1 MFVWQDIEN
10 RVSGYPIYIIRSV
23 SPLKWLFWSLSLSH
37 FGQAKIGWLTQF
49 SRDSLHLSIGL
60 STFRSV
66 PSWYPYAKLKDISQ
80 RDCISCKGRPN
91 PDIFLGPLLAS
102 ICDGEIVLSSRKIVP
117 RSSQTPYFPIQHLR
131 CSSTLHDCVSTSMSS
146 NTGGPVGRESAFAHH
161 DCLTASHKNIKKT
174 NDQYYHK
181 LIPTAPKI
189 YKLFSTIG
197 GM

>member
-10 RVSGYPIYIIRSV
+10 RVPGYPIFIIRSV

-91 PDIFLGPLLAS
+91 PEIFFGMIPLTSQHLWGDCAELAKNCTQIIADPIFS
-102 ICDGEIVLSSRKIVP
+102 HPTSALQFYTARLRVYINELKYHRPSRQRKCFCASWLPHCQPQEYQEDKWSVLS
-117 RSSQTPYFPIQHLR
+117 
-131 CSSTLHDCVSTSMSS
+131 
-146 NTGGPVGRESAFAHH
+146 
-161 DCLTASHKNIKKT
+161 
-174 NDQYYHK
+174 
-181 LIPTAPKI
+181 
-189 YKLFSTIG
+189 
-197 GM
+197 

>member
-1 MFVWQDIEN
+1 
-10 RVSGYPIYIIRSV
+10 
-23 SPLKWLFWSLSLSH
+23 
-37 FGQAKIGWLTQF
+37 
-49 SRDSLHLSIGL
+49 
-60 STFRSV
+60 V